1 MAAPDLQQTLDRLAT
16 TLEKSGRQGL
26 RALAETGRAIRE
38 DAKEAR
44 REQRRQLR
52 AQKREEQR
60 ENASVVGGVFG
71 LLMALVLVAFAVG
84 NLQYWWLVFVALGV
98 GSGGAKQLSLA
109 AERKRLEKPQKKQD
123 DALPQQHEVD
133 ALCDQL
139 LSDLKASPEAV
150 RAFVQQPEAT
160 VEALRSTAKAVDQR
174 RKDLAAQGTKDQLLA
189 LEKQRSNLKSRRDG
203 SADFEARAKFDGAL
217 RSLDGQEAALRLL
230 MAVSDRLDGE
240 YTSLVVLLQELKT
253 RVAVARST
261 DGGAQLEGL
270 QQNVQRLNA
279 ELEAITDSLQRVH
292 SPVDEGAVHDNTM
305 SSPERERLR

>member
-1 MAAPDLQQTLDRLAT
+1 MAPPDLQQTLDRLAT
-16 TLEKSGRQGL
+16 TLEKSGKRGL

-38 DAKEAR
+38 DAREAR
-44 REQRRQLR
+44 REKRRQLR
-52 AQKREEQR
+52 AQRREEQR
-60 ENASVVGGVFG
+60 ENASVPGGVFG

-84 NLQYWWLVFVALGV
+84 NLQYWWLIFVALGV
-98 GSGGAKQLSLA
+98 GSGGARQLAWA
-109 AERKRLEKPQKKQD
+109 AERNRLEKPQKEQ

-139 LSDLKASPEAV
+139 LSDLKASPEVV

-174 RKDLAAQGTKDQLLA
+174 RKDLAAQGTKDQLGA
-189 LEKQRSNLKSRRDG
+189 LEKQRSDLKARRDG
-203 SADFEARAKFDGAL
+203 SSDFEARAKFDGAL
-217 RSLDGQEAALRLL
+217 RSLDGQEAALKQL

-292 SPVDEGAVHDNTM
+292 SPVDEGAVLDSTT
-305 SSPERERLR
+305 SSPERERLQ